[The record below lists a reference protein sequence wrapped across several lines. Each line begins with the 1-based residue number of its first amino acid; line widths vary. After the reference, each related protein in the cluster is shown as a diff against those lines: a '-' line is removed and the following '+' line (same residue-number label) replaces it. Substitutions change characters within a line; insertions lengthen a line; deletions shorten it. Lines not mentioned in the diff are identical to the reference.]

1 MILYDYLDSGNGYKT
16 RLLMALL
23 GINYRFVPVD
33 IMAGES
39 RQAAHLARNPL
50 GKIPVLELEP
60 GRYLAESNAILL
72 FLAEGTRFLPDER
85 WLRAQ
90 VYQWLFF
97 EQYSHEPNIAVARFW
112 LIHTEMDEQK
122 TALLPERHAEG
133 HRALAVMEATLAGA
147 GFLVGGAYSIA
158 DISLYAYTHV
168 ADEGGFDLAGYPGIR
183 AWLERVRAQDGHIPI
198 TQAEPA

>member
-16 RLLMALL
+16 RLLMSLL
-23 GINYRFVPVD
+23 GINYRFVPID

-39 RQAAHLARNPL
+39 RQPEHLARNPL
-50 GKIPVLELEP
+50 GKIPVLEVEE

-72 FLAEGTRFLPDER
+72 YLADGSRFLPDDR

-112 LIHTEMDEQK
+112 LNHTDIDEPK
-122 TALLPERHAEG
+122 SSLLPEKHAAG
-133 HRALAVMEATLAGA
+133 YRALDVMEQTLADA
-147 GFLVGGAYSIA
+147 DFLVGGAYSIA
-158 DISLYAYTHV
+158 DIALYAYTHV
-168 ADEGGFDLAGYPGIR
+168 AGEGGFDLASYSGIR
-183 AWLERVRAQDGHIPI
+183 NWLSRIGAVPGHIPI